1 MTKVLIALYLAVAAA
16 FSSAVAVA
24 AEDASALIGRWHGSY
39 SCNQGRTGLQLLITK
54 ADGLAFE
61 GEFAFHA
68 LPENPDVP
76 SGRFAVQGALDIASD
91 GVTIDGMRWLEQPPG
106 YQMVNL
112 SGTLS
117 ADGRTI
123 AGTVDF
129 TGCSDFHVTVEG
141 KQGVPGRSKAADG
154 GKEK

>member
-1 MTKVLIALYLAVAAA
+1 MAKLLIAACLATAAILSPAATLAADDAAA
-16 FSSAVAVA
+16 LV
-24 AEDASALIGRWHGSY
+24 GRWHGSY

-76 SGRFAVQGALDIASD
+76 TGRFAVQGALDIASD
-91 GVTIDGMRWLEQPPG
+91 RVTIDGLRWLEQPSG

-123 AGTVDF
+123 AGTVEF
-129 TGCSDFHVTVEG
+129 TGCGDFRVTLEG
-141 KQGVPGRSKAADG
+141 KQGVPGRSKADE
-154 GKEK
+154 GKGK